1 MDISKIYNYLDNIYS
16 FKNQEEWD
24 ASGLFVHKVNINK
37 ILVCLDINEDTIKYC
52 IDKNIDLIISHHPL
66 FIEYGTF
73 ESELSI
79 KNFKLLEDNK
89 ISAIFLHTPF
99 DSCVDGMNHKFL
111 NMLKLK
117 NVRHGTLTSNYV
129 MGELDAPITIDS
141 LAILVKQTF
150 KLDYVKYNDKHA
162 NKEIKTV
169 GFCSGSGSS
178 FIYELNDKIDVFIT
192 SDIKYH
198 TWIDS
203 DDLGV
208 ILMDINHNIENM
220 FVDIISEYLHNFTN
234 ELEIFNIKSNL
245 RFKTI

>member
-1 MDISKIYNYLDNIYS
+1 MDINKIYNYLDNIYS

-24 ASGLFVHKVNINK
+24 ASGVFARKEHINK
-37 ILVCLDINEDTIKYC
+37 ILVCLDVNEDSIKYC
-52 IDKNIDLIISHHPL
+52 IDKNIDLVISHHPL
-66 FIEYGTF
+66 FIEQDTF
-73 ESELSI
+73 ENDLSI
-79 KNFKLLEDNK
+79 KNFRLLEENK

-129 MGELDAPITIDS
+129 MGEFVNSITIDS
-141 LAILVKQTF
+141 LASLVKQTF
-150 KLDYVKYNDKHA
+150 KLDYIKYNEKYS
-162 NKEIKTV
+162 NNEIKTV
-169 GFCSGSGSS
+169 AFCSGSGSS
-178 FIYELNDKIDVFIT
+178 FIYELNDKMDVFIT

-208 ILMDINHNIENM
+208 ILIDINHNIENM
-220 FVDIISEYLHNFTN
+220 FIDIISEHLRNLAN
-234 ELEIFNIKSNL
+234 ELEIFTIKSKL
-245 RFKTI
+245 TFKTI